1 VLETPKGKEL
11 REDVVNLKTL
21 RSLAEIAAVAE

>member
-1 VLETPKGKEL
+1 VLETPKEKDL

-21 RSLAEIAAVAE
+21 RSLA